1 MLRARQASA
10 KRSRNR
16 AKSVRIS
23 MICEAG
29 EGAASPSLNLRKLV
43 AEGTVDAHL
52 NIVLRLVVSRS
63 LLLVSVRKD
72 HEFDQF
78 LLEKQKQEP
87 SAKKRKR
94 GSADD
99 PICHVF
105 GDFVVVIGE
114 NGPENLCRF
123 RKTNPCPRCKRR

>member
-10 KRSRNR
+10 RRSRNR

-23 MICEAG
+23 IICEAG

-52 NIVLRLVVSRS
+52 ITVLRLVVSRS
-63 LLLVSVRKD
+63 LLLVSVSKD
-72 HEFDQF
+72 HELDRF
-78 LLEKQKQEP
+78 LLEKQKQEL

-99 PICHVF
+99 SICLLF
-105 GDFVVVIGE
+105 GDFVVVRGE
-114 NGPENLCRF
+114 NGTENLCRF
-123 RKTNPCPRCKRR
+123 LKSMPPLQAR

>member
-1 MLRARQASA
+1 
-10 KRSRNR
+10 
-16 AKSVRIS
+16 

-52 NIVLRLVVSRS
+52 NTWLVVSRS
-63 LLLVSVRKD
+63 LWLVSVRKD
-72 HEFDQF
+72 HELDRF

-99 PICHVF
+99 PVCHSF
-105 GDFVVVIGE
+105 GDFVVVTGE

-123 RKTNPCPRCKRR
+123 RKINRCPRCKRGDDSK

>member
-1 MLRARQASA
+1 
-10 KRSRNR
+10 
-16 AKSVRIS
+16 

-52 NIVLRLVVSRS
+52 NTVLRLVVSRS

-72 HEFDQF
+72 HELDRF

-99 PICHVF
+99 PICHLF

-123 RKTNPCPRCKRR
+123 RKTNPCPRCKRGDDSK